1 MLRKEA
7 EMLALLKARGVKGVP
22 EIFSSVLDSETRGY
36 IVSTLMHVSLFEL
49 GRRLRRDALEAD
61 VCLVARE
68 AGLAIT
74 VRNGLITPNRFLSPP
89 KGAKG
94 PVGLI
99 CNPFDSLDLEMLLP
113 GCAVSAPRQSN
124 FAQ

>member
-1 MLRKEA
+1 
-7 EMLALLKARGVKGVP
+7 MLALLKERGVKGVP

-36 IVSTLMHVSLFEL
+36 IVSPLMHVSLFEL

-74 VRNGLITPNRFLSPP
+74 VRDGPIDSSRPQRAPKAQSGSYVTLSIR
-89 KGAKG
+89 
-94 PVGLI
+94 LT
-99 CNPFDSLDLEMLLP
+99 
-113 GCAVSAPRQSN
+113 
-124 FAQ
+124 